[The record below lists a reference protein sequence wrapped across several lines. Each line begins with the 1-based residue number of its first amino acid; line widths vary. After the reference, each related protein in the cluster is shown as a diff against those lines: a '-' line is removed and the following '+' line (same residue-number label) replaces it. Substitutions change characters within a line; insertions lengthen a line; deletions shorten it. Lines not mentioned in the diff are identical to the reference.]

1 MKGSG
6 SMSLSSS
13 PSLERVTRSCEIA
26 SVRSSCSSFT
36 SGGAV
41 TGIENERVALE
52 LHRQSSER
60 SPSMAERKLLFE
72 RDLAHGPSFDAL
84 RKHRDEVGVVAKSL
98 VAPALEG
105 DPALTG
111 SFGHELLA
119 VGRNEHGDTPV
130 AGGALARVDVVER
143 GDQLCVVVRV
153 TGIIARVAGRED
165 SGRAVERVH
174 FEAGVVG
181 YCRFAGRFRDRSRL
195 RQRVSLK
202 GHERFSELKARRY
215 VVDGYQFHA
224 GEQTLDLLQ
233 LVSVA
238 GGEDRFQSA
247 SGAPSVVSCSPV
259 SSPIPLVAR
268 SSNWSSS
275 PRSKVPCS
283 AVPCTSTSLPAPV
296 ITTFIST
303 PAFTSSM

>member
-13 PSLERVTRSCEIA
+13 PSVERVTRSCEIA

-41 TGIENERVALE
+41 TGIENDRVALG

-60 SPSMAERKLLFE
+60 SPSMAERKLLVE

-98 VAPALEG
+98 VAPALES

-119 VGRNEHGDTPV
+119 VVRNEHGDTPV
-130 AGGALARVDVVER
+130 AGGAFPRVDVLER
-143 GDQLCVVVRV
+143 GDQLRVVVGV

-165 SGRAVERVH
+165 SGRAAERVH

-181 YCRFAGRFRDRSRL
+181 YRYFAGRFGDRARL
-195 RQRVSLK
+195 RQRVRREGL
-202 GHERFSELKARRY
+202 ERFVQFQFRRDL
-215 VVDGYQFHA
+215 VKRHQFHSD
-224 GEQTLDLLQ
+224 EQTLHLLH
-233 LVSVA
+233 LVLVA